1 MHVSALVSPLRILT
15 ATAALALGSLTAGAA
30 ENTFSA
36 TPQQSLEAKALVRLL
51 EQVHY
56 NRDAVK
62 PTDYKNIIGDYMKA
76 LDGQRLFFLA
86 SDRVELDEKFPAD
99 SLYWNLTALGRL
111 DPAFDVFKVYETR
124 AGNRA
129 QWVFD
134 RLQKDFDLSTDE
146 SYLLD
151 RKEAPWPA
159 DQAEADALWERR
171 LKFELLQ
178 EVLND
183 KPIDE
188 AKSVVRKRYERLVRT
203 LADFESIDLIERFL
217 GTITQMYD
225 PHSTYFSAD
234 TFEDFSINMRLQLF
248 GIGALL
254 SLEDD
259 LCVIKEIIPGGPAD
273 LGRQLKPNDK
283 IIAVAQDGAE
293 PVEIFGMKLRKIVEM
308 IRGPKDTKVRLVIQ
322 PADAAD
328 SSVRREITITR
339 DVVNLDSA
347 RAYGAV
353 FQVPVS
359 EGEPAVQTASSE
371 ATDSAAAKAEPRTR
385 PIGVITLPAF
395 YGPDLNAESK
405 QNSASEDVA
414 ELIKRLKAQNIE
426 GLVLD
431 LRGNGGGLLSE
442 AINLTGLFIK
452 EGPVVQVR
460 SYYGDVKVDS
470 DEDPAVAYDGP
481 LVVLTSRFSA
491 SASEIVAGAL
501 QNYGR
506 AVIIGDTSTHGK
518 GSVQTVIEM
527 NRVLSNLLSD
537 DAKAGATKLTIQK
550 FYLPNG
556 ASTQLKGVVPDIVL
570 PSVDEFLPIGESD
583 LPHALAWDEI
593 PSSLF
598 DGSPYKP
605 AILQPLVEASLE
617 RQQSLE
623 EFSLL
628 RKNIDRF
635 RDQQAEKTVSLNLDK
650 RQERK
655 AADTAFREEMKEE
668 RKRLEDADAYAFEE
682 TLLAPPPAPR
692 IKAED
697 DNDDSENALDA
708 EEDEHFPKLD
718 IPLRESLR
726 VVVDMLETGTP
737 VRQPAP
743 AAEQVTKAL

>member
-1 MHVSALVSPLRILT
+1 MHVPALALPLRLLT
-15 ATAALALGSLTAGAA
+15 ATAALTLGLLTARAA
-30 ENTFSA
+30 ENTFTA

-56 NRDAVK
+56 NRDSVK
-62 PTDYKNIIGDYMKA
+62 PADYKNIVGDYMKA

-86 SDRVELDEKFPAD
+86 PDRAELDEKFPAD

-111 DPAFDVFKVYETR
+111 DPAFDVFRVYETR
-124 AGNRA
+124 ARDRA
-129 QWVFD
+129 QWIFE
-134 RLQKDFDLSTDE
+134 RLDGEFDLTADE

-159 DQAEADALWERR
+159 DRTEADALWERR
-171 LKFELLQ
+171 VKFELLQ

-183 KPIDE
+183 KTLDE

-203 LADFESIDLIERFL
+203 LEDFESIDLIERFL

-225 PHSTYFSAD
+225 PHSTYFSSD

-283 IIAVAQDGAE
+283 IIAVAQDDAE

-328 SSVRREITITR
+328 SSARREITITR

-353 FQVPVS
+353 FQVP
-359 EGEPAVQTASSE
+359 ASADE
-371 ATDSAAAKAEPRTR
+371 AAADSPAPAKTR

-414 ELIKRLKAQNIE
+414 ELIKRLQSQGID

-442 AINLTGLFIK
+442 AIALTGLFIK
-452 EGPVVQVR
+452 DGPVVQVR

-527 NRVLSNLLSD
+527 NRVLSNLLSS

-570 PSVDEFLPIGESD
+570 PSVEEFLPIGESD

-593 PSSLF
+593 PSSLY
-598 DGSPYKP
+598 DGRPYTP
-605 AILQPLVEASLE
+605 ATLQPLVEASLD

-635 RDQQAEKTVSLNLDK
+635 RDRQAEKTVSLNLDE
-650 RQERK
+650 RQARK
-655 AADTAFREEMKEE
+655 AADTTYREEVKEE
-668 RKRLEDADAYAFEE
+668 RKRLEEALAYSFEE

-697 DNDDSENALDA
+697 DDDESADALDSS
-708 EEDEHFPKLD
+708 EDEHFPKLD

-726 VVVDMLETGTP
+726 VVVDMLETAVPAQEPVTP
-737 VRQPAP
+737 AR
-743 AAEQVTKAL
+743 QVTKTL

>member
-1 MHVSALVSPLRILT
+1 MHVPAIVYRLRILALVPLLLGT
-15 ATAALALGSLTAGAA
+15 LSFGATDRVFT
-30 ENTFSA
+30 A
-36 TPQQSLEAKALVRLL
+36 TPQQSLEAKALLKLL

-62 PTDYKNIIGDYMKA
+62 LSDYDSVVGDYMKS

-86 SDRVELDEKFPAD
+86 SDRKAMDEKFPAKT
-99 SLYWNLTALGRL
+99 LYYNLTALGRL
-111 DPAFDVFKVYETR
+111 DPAFDIFEVYETR
-124 AGNRA
+124 AKART

-134 RLQKDFDLSTDE
+134 RLDQNFDLTEKD
-146 SYLLD
+146 SYLFD
-151 RKEAPWPA
+151 RKDAPWPA
-159 DQAEADALWERR
+159 DQAESDALWERR
-171 LKFELLQ
+171 IKFELLQ

-183 KPIDE
+183 KTLDE
-188 AKSVVRKRYERLVRT
+188 AKEVVRKRYTRMLKT

-217 GTITQMYD
+217 GAITQLYD

-234 TFEDFSINMRLQLF
+234 TYEDFSINMRLQLF

-254 SLEDD
+254 GLEDD

-273 LGRQLKPNDK
+273 LNKQLKPNDK

-293 PVEIFGMKLRKIVEM
+293 PIEIIGMKLRKIVEM
-308 IRGPKDTKVRLVIQ
+308 IRGPKDTKVRLIVQ

-328 SSVRREITITR
+328 SSARREIIITR

-347 RAYGAV
+347 RAYGAI

-359 EGEPAVQTASSE
+359 DDKDSE
-371 ATDSAAAKAEPRTR
+371 KL
-385 PIGVITLPAF
+385 PIGVINLPTF
-395 YGPDLNAESK
+395 YGPDAKAESK
-405 QNSASEDVA
+405 QNSASEDIA
-414 ELIKRLKAQNIE
+414 ELIKQLKASGIK

-431 LRGNGGGLLSE
+431 LRNNGGGLLSE
-442 AINLTGLFIK
+442 AINLAGLFIK
-452 EGPVVQVR
+452 DGPVVQVR

-470 DEDPAVAYDGP
+470 DEDPEIAYDGP

-527 NRVLSNLLSD
+527 NRVLSQLLKSET
-537 DAKAGATKLTIQK
+537 KTGATKLTIQK

-570 PSVDEFLPIGESD
+570 PSIDEYLPIGESD

-593 PSSLF
+593 PSSIFEGQSYSAKYL
-598 DGSPYKP
+598 D
-605 AILQPLVEASLE
+605 PLIEASKE
-617 RQQSLE
+617 RQKAFE
-623 EFSLL
+623 EFDLL
-628 RKNIDRF
+628 RKNIERF
-635 RDQQAEKTVSLNLDK
+635 REKQAEKTVSLNLDD
-650 RQERK
+650 RK
-655 AADTAFREEMKEE
+655 SRKEADTTFKDEMKVE
-668 RKRLEDADAYAFEE
+668 RKRLELADAYAFEE
-682 TLLAPPPAPR
+682 KLLAPPPPPR
-692 IKAED
+692 IKAAPD
-697 DNDDSENALDA
+697 PDSPEAADA
-708 EEDEHFPKLD
+708 EEDDKDEHFNKLD

-726 VVVDMLETGTP
+726 VLVDMLETGVP
-737 VRQPAP
+737 VQQPVTPAP
-743 AAEQVTKAL
+743 QVTKTP